1 MVETAATEVSGW
13 VRDVK
18 ITLEYLN
25 ISTTTVL
32 LSSLAIAVLLS
43 SNNGGRKKYP
53 EQPGRANSTNRLM
66 SIGISSFTTTATART
81 KRPSELRTSHGNL

>member
-1 MVETAATEVSGW
+1 MVETAAEVSGW

-18 ITLEYLN
+18 ITLRVN
-25 ISTTTVL
+25 ISTTPML

-81 KRPSELRTSHGNL
+81 KRPSELRASHGNL